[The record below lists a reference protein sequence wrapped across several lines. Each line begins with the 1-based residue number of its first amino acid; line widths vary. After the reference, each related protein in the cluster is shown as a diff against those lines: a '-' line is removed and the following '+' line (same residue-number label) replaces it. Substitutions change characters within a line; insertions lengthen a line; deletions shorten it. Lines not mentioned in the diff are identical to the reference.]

1 MRWLA
6 SGEESLPADVRWLS
20 EREAGYLATI
30 RFTKRRTEFLL
41 RRHTGKL
48 AVAAVA
54 GLATD
59 AATLARIEILNRL
72 TGAPYVQ
79 VDGERAA
86 LDISLTDRAGWA
98 VALVGSEGSMAAGTL
113 GVDLEI
119 VEPRSAGFLSDFLTP
134 AEQEYVGTHADETDR
149 HAAANLIWSAK
160 EAALKVMRVGLRA
173 DTRTVEV
180 SLDDRPDPDGW
191 RSLAVPA
198 RRRAA
203 VPRLVAPGHRL
214 PADHGHPDPDPASR
228 AARRERG
235 PARSPPRAQLGR
247 QPGGRGVG
255 QRVNLAMPRSRAST
269 T

>member
-59 AATLARIEILNRL
+59 EATLARIEILNRL

-79 VDGERAA
+79 IDGERAA

-160 EAALKVMRVGLRA
+160 EAALKVLRVGLRA

-180 SLDDRPDPDGW
+180 SLDDKPDPDGW
-191 RSLAVPA
+191 RSLAVRHVDGQLFPGWWRRDTAFLLTMATLTPTPPPERLAGSADLHGA
-198 RRRAA
+198 RP
-203 VPRLVAPGHRL
+203 VHSWVDNPVVG
-214 PADHGHPDPDPASR
+214 ASVS
-228 AARRERG
+228 E
-235 PARSPPRAQLGR
+235 
-247 QPGGRGVG
+247 
-255 QRVNLAMPRSRAST
+255 
-269 T
+269 